1 MLFSD
6 FGLSE
11 PIVRA
16 VKDCG
21 YNEPTPI
28 QVQGIPAVLAGNDVL
43 AIAQTGTGKTAAFI
57 LPMLHRLSAGE
68 DPLPT
73 TTAAP
78 TKAISKPTK
87 VQRSAIRALIL
98 APTREL
104 ALQVEASV
112 QRYSTHLRLKSA
124 AIFGGMAMSPQI
136 RQLRGRVDI
145 LVATPGRLL
154 DHLQQGT
161 LSLSQV
167 EMLVLDEADRM
178 LDMGFI
184 RDIRRIISYL
194 PQERQNLLFSATLI
208 HEVKGFAASLLQ
220 DPTLIDIR
228 STQVTAD
235 TVAQTVY
242 LVDRDRKHDLLTHL
256 IQQSQDDQMLVFTRT
271 KHGADRLV
279 KQLSQERIS
288 AIAIHGNKTQAMR
301 MRALAKFK
309 QASVQI
315 LVATDIAARG
325 IDINQLPHVVNYDLP
340 DCSEDYIHRIG
351 RTGRA
356 GSNGKASSLVCG
368 DEYNQL
374 RSIQKLIKQSL
385 PQEVIPGFEP
395 SHQPSDPG
403 KPSHKGRPRRQ
414 RRPSGQSAS
423 GGGNHPASPRKVLKD
438 KRQHTRAVY

>member
-16 VKDCG
+16 VGDCG
-21 YNEPTPI
+21 YTEPTPI
-28 QVQGIPAVLAGNDVL
+28 QIQGIPEVLSGKDLL
-43 AIAQTGTGKTAAFI
+43 AIAQTGTGKTAAFV
-57 LPMLHRLSAGE
+57 LPMLQKLSE
-68 DPLPT
+68 REELPPPT
-73 TTAAP
+73 TS
-78 TKAISKPTK
+78 KATNKPTK
-87 VQRSAIRALIL
+87 VHRGAIRALIL

-112 QRYSTHLRLKSA
+112 QKYSTHLRLKSMT
-124 AIFGGMAMSPQI
+124 IFGGMAMSPQI

-154 DHLQQGT
+154 DHLQQGN

-208 HEVKGFAASLLQ
+208 HEVKGFASSLLQ
-220 DPTLIDIR
+220 EPTLIDIR
-228 STQVTAD
+228 SSHVTAD
-235 TVAQTVY
+235 TVAQMVY
-242 LVDRDRKHDLLTHL
+242 LVDRDRKHHLLTHL
-256 IQQSQDDQMLVFTRT
+256 IQQAQDDQMLVFTRT

-279 KQLSQERIS
+279 KQLTQEQIS

-301 MRALAKFK
+301 MRALSKFK

-356 GSNGKASSLVCG
+356 GANGKASSLVCG
-368 DEYNQL
+368 DEYSQL

-395 SHQPSDPG
+395 SHQPPAPG
-403 KPSHKGRPRRQ
+403 KPTNKGRPRRQ
-414 RRPSGQSAS
+414 RRAAAPPSHGSNLSA
-423 GGGNHPASPRKVLKD
+423 PPRAILKD
-438 KRQHTRAVY
+438 RKQRTRAVT